1 MRILGRYVFREIL
14 AGSFLAIVIATFV
27 IFLQGVAPLFELLVR
42 SKHAGVALELIGFS
56 LLPVLLLSIPF
67 GVLVGILVGLG
78 RMSGDNEMVAMRST
92 GISTRVVVAPVLLFA
107 FFATLV
113 SGACAVW
120 LNPLAIRH
128 EYQLRNKVAQEQL
141 TANVVP
147 RIFQEQF
154 TNDNTVLYVND
165 VSSGTG
171 PALWRGIFIADTTPP
186 SERKSTRGGQPNGP
200 VVTLAREA
208 IAIPDQAH
216 GRVQLHMVD
225 ESTHE
230 SSMDDQKREK
240 GFHTLTPSGE
250 TALNQAPPK
259 EQNAKPFRDMLT
271 PELRR
276 FLRGAKKGSQSWI
289 DATLELHKRFALP
302 VACMMLA
309 MVGIPL
315 GTSSRRG
322 GRSSGYV
329 WAILLCFCVYY
340 LGFISLTNAA
350 QGAHSI
356 NPILAS
362 WLPNAVFGIAGAIM
376 IALME
381 TPGDRDVLGGLR
393 LGTARW
399 LTAIA
404 GKLRISGTR
413 TERTTEGRTGL
424 HVAFFRIMDSYVLSG
439 FLLYFVLWICA
450 FVLMTQIYNF
460 FELVGDIVKN
470 NIPMSHA
477 ARYHLFLTPLL
488 IYDMVPYGVLLSV
501 LVTFGIMTKN
511 NEVTA
516 FKACG
521 ISVRRLGLPV
531 VLMSMVISAAAFA
544 ADYSWIPRANQIQDS
559 LRNEIK
565 GRPAQT
571 YKNPDRKWVFHDN
584 RVFYFRRFDI
594 AQNVMVE
601 PWVYEI
607 DPKTWQLTRQINAK
621 SARWQPDAKAW
632 IFEQG
637 RVVDICEKTD
647 ECRMSTFTATSFPE
661 ITETPDNTFLKEVR
675 QNLQM
680 NYVELR
686 HYIDDLDQSGF
697 DTVALQ
703 VQYYEKFTIPLFAL
717 TIALISVPFGFLVG
731 NRGAMAGVG
740 VSIALAV
747 TYLGIDKL
755 FEQMGNVGYLTPAVA
770 AWSPDTL
777 FSLTGLYLLLR
788 MRS

>member
-1 MRILGRYVFREIL
+1 MKILGRYVFREIL
-14 AGSFLAIVIATFV
+14 AGSILAIVIATFV
-27 IFLQGVAPLFELLVR
+27 IFMQGVAPLFELLVR
-42 SKHAGVALELIGFS
+42 TKRMAVAFELIGLS
-56 LLPVLLLSIPF
+56 LLPVLNLSIPF
-67 GVLVGILVGLG
+67 GILVGILIGLG
-78 RMSGDNEMVAMRST
+78 RMSGDNEMVALRST
-92 GISTRVVVAPVLLFA
+92 GISTRVVVTPVLLFA
-107 FFATLV
+107 FCATLV

-120 LNPLAIRH
+120 FNPLAVQH
-128 EYQLRNKVAQEQL
+128 KYVLLNKVKAEQF
-141 TANVVP
+141 TGNVAP

-154 TNDNTVLYVND
+154 TNDNTVLYIDD
-165 VSSGTG
+165 VVGSGRG
-171 PALWRGIFIADTTPP
+171 PALWRRVFIADMTPP
-186 SERKSTRGGQPNGP
+186 SDRKSTRGGQPNGP
-200 VVTLAREA
+200 MVTLAREA
-208 IAIPDQAH
+208 TAIPDQAH

-230 SSMDDQKREK
+230 TSMDEQKGEK
-240 GFHTLTPSGE
+240 GIHTLAPSGE
-250 TALNQAPPK
+250 MALNEAPPK
-259 EQNAKPFRDMLT
+259 EQSAKPFSETLT
-271 PELRR
+271 PDLRR
-276 FLRGAKKGSQSWI
+276 YLRTAVKGSQKQI
-289 DATLELHKRFALP
+289 DATLELQKRFALP
-302 VACMMLA
+302 VACIMLA

-329 WAILLCFCVYY
+329 WAILLCFCCYY
-340 LGFISLTNAA
+340 LAFISLTNAA
-350 QGAHSI
+350 QNAHSI
-356 NPILAS
+356 NPVLAS
-362 WLPNAVFGIAGAIM
+362 WLPNIVFGIAGIIT

-381 TPGDRDVLGGLR
+381 TPGDRDLLGGVRTAASRWFTSL
-393 LGTARW
+393 LGWFSTADTGSDTNSR
-399 LTAIA
+399 
-404 GKLRISGTR
+404 KH
-413 TERTTEGRTGL
+413 TGL
-424 HVAFFRIMDSYVLSG
+424 VAMFRVMDSYVLSS

-450 FVLMTQIYNF
+450 FVLMIQIYNF

-470 NIPMSHA
+470 NVPMPHA
-477 ARYHLFLTPLL
+477 ARYHLYLTPML
-488 IYDMVPYGVLLSV
+488 IYTTLPFGVLLSV
-501 LVTFGIMTKN
+501 LVTFGVMTKN

-531 VLMSMVISAAAFA
+531 ILMSLLISGAAFA

-601 PWVYEI
+601 PFVYEI
-607 DPKTWQLTRQINAK
+607 DPKTWQLIRQINAK

-637 RVVDICEKTD
+637 QVIDLCQKVQ
-647 ECRMSTFTATSFPE
+647 ECRVSNFTATSFPE
-661 ITETPDNTFLKEVR
+661 ITETPENFLKEVR

-680 NYVELR
+680 NYVELKR
-686 HYIDDLDQSGF
+686 YIADLKQSGF
-697 DTVALQ
+697 DTTALE
-703 VQYYEKFTIPLFAL
+703 VQYYEKFAVPLFAL

-747 TYLGIDKL
+747 TYLGVDKL
-755 FEQMGNVGYLTPAVA
+755 FEQMGNVGYLPADVA